1 MTKTTKD
8 RLIVIVNQAMAD
20 GKSNE
25 EIAKLILSDPQI
37 KYAKYRSVMIARTE
51 VMRSSNYAALKGAEK
66 LPFQVDKIWIATR
79 DARTRR
85 IPMDFYDHW
94 NMDGQ
99 IVAYNEPFVSAD
111 KVGRPIVVDAP
122 GDPTA
127 PKGFTINC
135 RCAVGFIPKR
145 DANGQIITK

>member
-1 MTKTTKD
+1 
-8 RLIVIVNQAMAD
+8 
-20 GKSNE
+20 
-25 EIAKLILSDPQI
+25 
-37 KYAKYRSVMIARTE
+37 
-51 VMRSSNYAALKGAEK
+51 
-66 LPFQVDKIWIATR
+66 
-79 DARTRR
+79 
-85 IPMDFYDHW
+85 MDFYDHW

-145 DANGQIITK
+145 DANGQLITK